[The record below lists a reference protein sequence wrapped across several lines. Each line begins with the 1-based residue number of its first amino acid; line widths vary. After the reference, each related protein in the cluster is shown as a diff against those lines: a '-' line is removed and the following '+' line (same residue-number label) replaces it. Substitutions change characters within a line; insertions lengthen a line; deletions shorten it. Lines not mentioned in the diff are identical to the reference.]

1 MLKYK
6 LEHKNSNIDFLEMWD
21 SQIHQKI
28 IIWYFDIWLFLYKQN
43 HHLQERTRILLF
55 GCLSIT
61 GIQTDMES
69 SKSHGNTS
77 AVPHQISRI
86 IFMIS
91 SSVAVLGICICW
103 DYLAGPHWLNVAI
116 TLVIQTRYNPDFYRF
131 VAPAVCI
138 LGENKCHQMCRNS
151 WFLTTSQLRTIQCW
165 KSNMQRMFFSEEFHF
180 CKWNGTGL
188 WGLWDVQW
196 II

>member
-1 MLKYK
+1 
-6 LEHKNSNIDFLEMWD
+6 
-21 SQIHQKI
+21 
-28 IIWYFDIWLFLYKQN
+28 
-43 HHLQERTRILLF
+43 
-55 GCLSIT
+55 
-61 GIQTDMES
+61 MES

-91 SSVAVLGICICW
+91 SSVAVLGICCYVGITLPTLTGSM
-103 DYLAGPHWLNVAI
+103 YLHI
-116 TLVIQTRYNPDFYRF
+116 TLVIQLTRYNPGFCRF

-138 LGENKCHQMCRNS
+138 LWENKCHQMCRNS

-196 II
+196 IKNFWRFYSLQEVTKG

>member
-6 LEHKNSNIDFLEMWD
+6 LEHKNSNIDFLEICNI
-21 SQIHQKI
+21 QIHQKI

-55 GCLSIT
+55 GRLSIT

-91 SSVAVLGICICW
+91 SSVAVLGVCCYVGITSPTLTGW
-103 DYLAGPHWLNVAI
+103 LA
-116 TLVIQTRYNPDFYRF
+116 QCRYNSGYSVDPIWF
-131 VAPAVCI
+131 
-138 LGENKCHQMCRNS
+138 
-151 WFLTTSQLRTIQCW
+151 WFL
-165 KSNMQRMFFSEEFHF
+165 
-180 CKWNGTGL
+180 
-188 WGLWDVQW
+188 
-196 II
+196 